1 MVNYREIL
9 RLDSLRYSQRQ
20 IAASI
25 PCARDTISAVCKLAK
40 KHGLAW
46 PLPEELSNQA
56 IQDLFYPERKERTRR
71 IPDYEYIHKELARP
85 GVTMTLLWAEYSA
98 TCHSEHA
105 IPYQLTQFCENY
117 RSWAHLTKATMR
129 ISRKPGDLME
139 VDWAGNTLSVYDSV
153 TGETINAYLFVAVLP
168 CSCYAYVE
176 AFFDHGTEN
185 WLKAHVH
192 AYQYFDG
199 ATRILVPDNL
209 KTGIIKNTRNELQL
223 NRSYQEMAEHYD
235 TAIIPARVKAPQDK
249 PNAEGTVNHTS
260 TWIIA
265 ALRNEKYF
273 SLQELNEAISKKL
286 EEFNAKPFQKRE
298 GSRLTAFQNEE
309 KPFMKPLP
317 ASPYELAVWSTAII
331 HNDYL
336 ITDGKNKYSVPFD
349 LIGQEVSVR
358 LTSTTVEAFFQG
370 SRVASHPRLIQRQRD
385 PITKTE
391 HMPDNHKKY
400 LSYNKKAFL
409 EWAAAVGPN
418 TATVVNT
425 FLELGKVPEQGY
437 KSCASLTNMADK
449 YTFQRLED
457 ACARALSYTATPNI
471 KTIRTIL
478 QTGQDKVR
486 KEAPSNSSAGSS
498 YAFTRGASYF
508 KGGAHND

>member
-40 KHGLAW
+40 KNGLAW
-46 PLPEELSNQA
+46 PLPDELSNQA

-71 IPDYEYIHKELARP
+71 IPDYEYIHKELARS
-85 GVTMTLLWAEYSA
+85 GVTLTLLWAEYSA

-117 RSWAHLTKATMR
+117 RSWAQLTKATMR

-139 VDWAGNTLSVYDSV
+139 VDWAGNSLSVYDSV

-192 AYQYFDG
+192 TYQYFDG

-223 NRSYQEMAEHYD
+223 NRSYQEMAEYYD

-273 SLQELNEAISKKL
+273 SIQELNEAISEKL
-286 EEFNAKPFQKRE
+286 EEFNTKPFQKRE
-298 GSRLTAFQNEE
+298 GSRLTAFLNEE
-309 KPFMKPLP
+309 KTFMKPLP
-317 ASPYELAVWSTAII
+317 ASPYELAVWSTATI

-370 SRVASHPRLIQRQRD
+370 SRVASHPRLIQRRRD

-391 HMPDNHKKY
+391 HMPNNHKKY
-400 LSYNKKAFL
+400 LSYNKEAFL
-409 EWAAAVGPN
+409 EWAATVGPN
-418 TATVVNT
+418 TATVVKT
-425 FLELGKVPEQGY
+425 FLDGGKVPEQGY

-457 ACARALSYTATPNI
+457 ACARALSYTVTPNI

-478 QTGQDKVR
+478 QTGQDKVK
-486 KEAPSNSSAGSS
+486 KEAPSNPSAGGS